1 MRTWTDRILEA
12 LEGPMDMKRLMTGA
26 VVGGVVMMGLGYLI
40 WEVLFADYFAAWD
53 TGEAA
58 IWWSRAVGAL
68 TLAALLTM
76 WLDKSGASEWMD
88 AAKSGAVLGF
98 MIWLG
103 INMLYNS
110 WDGGND
116 LMLHLTDSVLEA
128 VRWGITGAAIAMV
141 GGGGAAAAA
150 PSSDY

>member
-26 VVGGVVMMGLGYLI
+26 VVGGIVMLGLGYLI
-40 WEVLFADYFAAWD
+40 WEVLFASYFAAWD
-53 TGEAA
+53 NENAR
-58 IWWSRAVGAL
+58 IWWAAGAGSL
-68 TLAALLTM
+68 VLAGLLTM
-76 WLDKSGASEWMD
+76 WLDKSGASDWMA

-98 MIWLG
+98 MVWLG
-103 INMLYNS
+103 INMLFHS
-110 WDGGND
+110 WDGGET

-128 VRWGITGAAIAMV
+128 VRWGVTGAAIAMV